1 MWGRRETMKL
11 GFAPFFDL
19 LSAEIQVVI
28 DCHVNWDKGF
38 AFLVIDDVLESYGSV
53 SLLHSDDKLMKD
65 IGFRIADMAEDD
77 TKLLARAVAQD
88 NDEREA
94 A

>member
-11 GFAPFFDL
+11 EFAPSIGPFDFECIVHARVKWDCDEPTL
-19 LSAEIQVVI
+19 VV
-28 DCHVNWDKGF
+28 DNVTNNSGGRLMF
-38 AFLVIDDVLESYGSV
+38 SE
-53 SLLHSDDKLMKD
+53 DKLLVD
-65 IGFRIADMAEDD
+65 IAHRIADLAEDD

>member
-1 MWGRRETMKL
+1 MKL
-11 GFAPFFDL
+11 GFAPSIGPFDF
-19 LSAEIQVVI
+19 EVVV
-28 DCHVNWDKGF
+28 DVTVAWELGTPH
-38 AFLVIDDVLESYGSV
+38 LVIDGVSILGSEKFN
-53 SLLHSDDKLMKD
+53 LLHSDDALMKD

-88 NDEREA
+88 NDEKEA

>member
-1 MWGRRETMKL
+1 MKL
-11 GFAPFFDL
+11 GFAPSIGPFDF
-19 LSAEIQVVI
+19 EVVV
-28 DCHVNWDKGF
+28 DVSVAWELGTPR
-38 AFLVIDDVLESYGSV
+38 LVIDNVLDSTGKV
-53 SLLHSDDKLMKD
+53 SLLFSDDKIIDD
-65 IGFRIADMAEDD
+65 IGYRIADMAEDD

>member
-1 MWGRRETMKL
+1 MKL
-11 GFAPFFDL
+11 GFAPSIGFIFDF
-19 LSAEIQVVI
+19 ECVVDVDLAWELGTPHLI
-28 DCHVNWDKGF
+28 VN
-38 AFLVIDDVLESYGSV
+38 DVLESSGKV
-53 SLLHSDDKLMKD
+53 SLLHSDDKLMAA
-65 IGFRIADMAEDD
+65 IAYRIADLAEDD

>member
-1 MWGRRETMKL
+1 MKIGFCPSIGPFDFEAVVDVTVAWEL
-11 GFAPFFDL
+11 GTPR
-19 LSAEIQVVI
+19 
-28 DCHVNWDKGF
+28 
-38 AFLVIDDVLESYGSV
+38 LVIDGVLDSTGKV
-53 SLLHSDDKLMKD
+53 SLLFSDDKTID
-65 IGFRIADMAEDD
+65 AIGWRIADMAEDD

>member
-1 MWGRRETMKL
+1 MKL
-11 GFAPFFDL
+11 GFAPSIGPFDF
-19 LSAEIQVVI
+19 EVVV
-28 DCHVNWDKGF
+28 DVSVAWELGTPR
-38 AFLVIDDVLESYGSV
+38 LVIDNVLDSTGKV
-53 SLLHSDDKLMKD
+53 SMLHSDDKLMAD
-65 IGFRIADMAEDD
+65 IGFCIADLAEDD

>member
-1 MWGRRETMKL
+1 MKL
-11 GFAPFFDL
+11 GFCPDFPL
-19 LSAEIQVVI
+19 LSADLEFVI
-28 DCHVNWDKGF
+28 EAYVDWEFDTPS
-38 AFLVIDDVLESYGSV
+38 LIIDDVLDCSGKV
-53 SLLHSDDKLMKD
+53 SLLRHDDELMQD

>member
-1 MWGRRETMKL
+1 MKL
-11 GFAPFFDL
+11 GFAPTIGPFDF
-19 LSAEIQVVI
+19 EVI
-28 DCHVNWDKGF
+28 VDVTVAWELGTPR
-38 AFLVIDDVLESYGSV
+38 LVIDNVLDSTGKISLLRNADVLLE
-53 SLLHSDDKLMKD
+53 D
-65 IGFRIADMAEDD
+65 IGYRIADMAEDD

>member
-1 MWGRRETMKL
+1 MKL
-11 GFAPFFDL
+11 GFAPSIGPFDG
-19 LSAEIQVVI
+19 EVI
-28 DCHVNWDKGF
+28 VDCDVEWELGSPRLCIN
-38 AFLVIDDVLESYGSV
+38 DVLDSGGKF
-53 SLLHSDDKLMKD
+53 SLLFDYEDEPLLTA

-77 TKLLARAVAQD
+77 DRLLARAVAQD

>member
-1 MWGRRETMKL
+1 MKL
-11 GFAPFFDL
+11 GFAPSIGPFDFE
-19 LSAEIQVVI
+19 AVV
-28 DCHVNWDKGF
+28 DVTLEWELGTPH
-38 AFLVIDDVLESYGSV
+38 LVIDGVSILGSEKFN
-53 SLLHSDDKLMKD
+53 LLHCDDKLMAD
-65 IGFRIADMAEDD
+65 IGFRIADLAEDD

>member
-1 MWGRRETMKL
+1 
-11 GFAPFFDL
+11 
-19 LSAEIQVVI
+19 
-28 DCHVNWDKGF
+28 
-38 AFLVIDDVLESYGSV
+38 
-53 SLLHSDDKLMKD
+53 MKD

>member
-1 MWGRRETMKL
+1 MKL
-11 GFAPFFDL
+11 EFAPSIGPFDF
-19 LSAEIQVVI
+19 EVVV
-28 DCHVNWDKGF
+28 DVSVAWELGTPR
-38 AFLVIDDVLESYGSV
+38 LVIDGVLDSTGKV
-53 SLLHSDDKLMKD
+53 SLLFSDDKIIDD
-65 IGFRIADMAEDD
+65 IGYRIADMAEDD

>member
-1 MWGRRETMKL
+1 MKL
-11 GFAPFFDL
+11 GFAPSIGPFDF
-19 LSAEIQVVI
+19 EVVV
-28 DCHVNWDKGF
+28 DVSVAWELGTPR
-38 AFLVIDDVLESYGSV
+38 LVIDGVLDSTGKV
-53 SLLHSDDKLMKD
+53 SLLFSDDKTID
-65 IGFRIADMAEDD
+65 AIGWRIADMAEDD